1 MKNICVL
8 PWISVDRNTEVNKDR
23 ISLSPCCY
31 YNSKGNYQDI
41 DEYWNSKEIQQLR
54 QQFTKDERPSGCS
67 ICWKL
72 EDNNMKSLRMSV
84 NESRLGKY
92 KERFNKSFLED
103 KPVQVKYTVGNQCNL
118 SCRMCVPT
126 SSMGVQKVW
135 QAIGRSDK
143 PKLDTFDYYN
153 YILDNSETIRYID
166 VMGGEPFYHKKTKQ
180 LLQTLVDKQHA
191 DKITLYIVS
200 NATKIDQ
207 KTISLL
213 KHFKE
218 VVLTISTDGVGKL
231 QEYIRPGLKWSQFE
245 SNLELIKK
253 NNINFQIASTLNVLN
268 ILNYEELEDWCMEK
282 GYNITNPT
290 IIEYPKEMAPHNL
303 PIRLRHLVPERFKQI
318 LDSKEIDADSLNF
331 VRQLDK
337 YWNTDVTKVIPQWQD
352 VLDNLHWSNIEQLK
366 QMDKELEKYVE

>member
-1 MKNICVL
+1 M
-8 PWISVDRNTEVNKDR
+8 
-23 ISLSPCCY
+23 
-31 YNSKGNYQDI
+31 
-41 DEYWNSKEIQQLR
+41 
-54 QQFTKDERPSGCS
+54 
-67 ICWKL
+67 
-72 EDNNMKSLRMSV
+72 
-84 NESRLGKY
+84 
-92 KERFNKSFLED
+92 
-103 KPVQVKYTVGNQCNL
+103 
-118 SCRMCVPT
+118 
-126 SSMGVQKVW
+126 
-135 QAIGRSDK
+135 
-143 PKLDTFDYYN
+143 
-153 YILDNSETIRYID
+153 
-166 VMGGEPFYHKKTKQ
+166 
-180 LLQTLVDKQHA
+180 
-191 DKITLYIVS
+191 
-200 NATKIDQ
+200 
-207 KTISLL
+207 

-303 PIRLRHLVPERFKQI
+303 PIRLRHLVPARFKQI

-337 YWNTDVTKVIPQWQD
+337 YWNTDVTKVVPQWQD

-366 QMDKELEKYVE
+366 QMDKELEKYVG

>member
-1 MKNICVL
+1 
-8 PWISVDRNTEVNKDR
+8 
-23 ISLSPCCY
+23 
-31 YNSKGNYQDI
+31 
-41 DEYWNSKEIQQLR
+41 
-54 QQFTKDERPSGCS
+54 
-67 ICWKL
+67 
-72 EDNNMKSLRMSV
+72 MS
-84 NESRLGKY
+84 NESRLEKY
-92 KERFNKSFLED
+92 KDRFNNLLEE

-303 PIRLRHLVPERFKQI
+303 PIRLRHLVPARFKQI

-337 YWNTDVTKVIPQWQD
+337 YWNTDVTKVVPQWQD

-366 QMDKELEKYVE
+366 QMDKELEKYVG

>member
-8 PWISVDRNTEVNKDR
+8 PWISVDRNTEVDKDR

-31 YNSKGNYQDI
+31 YESKGDYQDI

-54 QQFTKDERPSGCS
+54 QQFTKGERPSGCS

-84 NESRLGKY
+84 NESRLEKY
-92 KERFNKSFLED
+92 KDRFNNSFLEE

-303 PIRLRHLVPERFKQI
+303 PIRLRHLVPARFKQI

-337 YWNTDVTKVIPQWQD
+337 YWNTDVTKVVPQWQD

-366 QMDKELEKYVE
+366 QMDKELEKYVG